1 MKDDLPN
8 GATLTV
14 EVCAPR
20 SIEPKEFT
28 WAKNMLVSE
37 AADQAAQA
45 FGYEDG
51 TPTFQNVEDE
61 VLDRSKNLVS
71 QGIRDGDKL
80 EIVDSGGCV

>member
-1 MKDDLPN
+1 MKDNLPD

-20 SIEPKEFT
+20 SIDPKEFT
-28 WAKNMLVSE
+28 WPKNTLVSTAADE
-37 AADQAAQA
+37 AAEA

-51 TPTFQNVEDE
+51 TPTFQNEDDE

-71 QGIRDGDKL
+71 QGVRDGAKL
-80 EIVDSGGCV
+80 EIVDSGGGV